1 MDELFDNIL
10 NSKDRES
17 EKRPYDVAANDDDS
31 RDPIRMT
38 NRWIDRMESQSR
50 EEEEEEEIDI
60 NDIDLDQISKEDIDK
75 MLAEA
80 DKMDVETDRVVDV

>member
-1 MDELFDNIL
+1 
-10 NSKDRES
+10 
-17 EKRPYDVAANDDDS
+17 
-31 RDPIRMT
+31 
-38 NRWIDRMESQSR
+38 MESQSR

-60 NDIDLDQISKEDIDK
+60 NDINLDQISKEDIDK

>member
-1 MDELFDNIL
+1 MMTI
-10 NSKDRES
+10 
-17 EKRPYDVAANDDDS
+17 P

-38 NRWIDRMESQSR
+38 NRWIDCMESQSR

>member
-1 MDELFDNIL
+1 
-10 NSKDRES
+10 
-17 EKRPYDVAANDDDS
+17 
-31 RDPIRMT
+31 MT

-60 NDIDLDQISKEDIDK
+60 NNIDLDQISKEDIDK